1 MKKVLIVVQY
11 EKNQEL
17 DVKNTSWEFIRPVFF
32 KLNLDLLKKIKNRDY
47 AADEKKLSG
56 NQKIMWACMCAK

>member
-47 AADEKKLSG
+47 AAAEKKLSG